1 MLRESD
7 NASYDTAIEAS
18 DWRYSACI
26 YGLIKY
32 FRFHDI
38 NYAVDE
44 DTLYFNSKDIVEE
57 KYLDFVEDFY
67 KDNMPHIN
75 LESKLELQEFSADD
89 IKEVNDIL
97 KSNSI
102 MKKLFKDNKFDGC
115 NKEEILKIA
124 QEHRYEIIK
133 ETYRNK
139 LNLYRNYCNENLLF
153 SEEKQSSRVLGYYI
167 DMGKK
172 GKSVAYNFDVNKLN
186 LTDSRYFD
194 FIPFAFS
201 GSREMFFINDN
212 SNLNILISTN
222 NTLQN
227 RYSTLGE
234 QEEKKSSRSI
244 FFNNII
250 ESADFINYDVE
261 VIKKSMNNGFYET
274 LYIRKD
280 SIDILKKLKDFIDYE
295 ALDRSCKINDNY
307 YVNAMKEAIDAIL
320 NQCNLDRT
328 IELFIK
334 EKKNYVVAQLIKINS
349 LIKKGGEDMN
359 KKMKSAYACAKEVTQ
374 KLAENKIDSYRQK
387 LISSVIFKDT
397 ERTCHIL
404 LQLSNYTN
412 VNFDFA
418 YDIFENFDDNKDVIY
433 TFINALGRNTKTNN
447 GGDNNEK

>member
-1 MLRESD
+1 M
-7 NASYDTAIEAS
+7 
-18 DWRYSACI
+18 
-26 YGLIKY
+26 
-32 FRFHDI
+32 
-38 NYAVDE
+38 
-44 DTLYFNSKDIVEE
+44 
-57 KYLDFVEDFY
+57 
-67 KDNMPHIN
+67 
-75 LESKLELQEFSADD
+75 
-89 IKEVNDIL
+89 
-97 KSNSI
+97 
-102 MKKLFKDNKFDGC
+102 
-115 NKEEILKIA
+115 
-124 QEHRYEIIK
+124 
-133 ETYRNK
+133 
-139 LNLYRNYCNENLLF
+139 
-153 SEEKQSSRVLGYYI
+153 LGYYI

-227 RYSTLGE
+227 RYLNLGE

-307 YVNAMKEAIDAIL
+307 YVNAMNEAIDAIL

-334 EKKNYVVAQLIKINS
+334 EKKNYVVAQLI
-349 LIKKGGEDMN
+349 
-359 KKMKSAYACAKEVTQ
+359 
-374 KLAENKIDSYRQK
+374 
-387 LISSVIFKDT
+387 
-397 ERTCHIL
+397 
-404 LQLSNYTN
+404 
-412 VNFDFA
+412 
-418 YDIFENFDDNKDVIY
+418 
-433 TFINALGRNTKTNN
+433 
-447 GGDNNEK
+447 